1 MAKTRRQIL
10 SERSK
15 ELRSRMTR
23 QERRLWY
30 QFLKTYEFPFVTQ
43 KVMGNYILDFYCK
56 KLRLSIELDGSQ
68 HYEPCQREYDFKRTL
83 YLESEGIKELRF
95 SNLEVDQ
102 EFEGV
107 CEVIHREA
115 QRRRPDHME
124 SPLDF
129 IRLINRR

>member
-1 MAKTRRQIL
+1 
-10 SERSK
+10 
-15 ELRSRMTR
+15 
-23 QERRLWY
+23 
-30 QFLKTYEFPFVTQ
+30 
-43 KVMGNYILDFYCK
+43 MGNYILDFYCK

-68 HYEPCQREYDFKRTL
+68 HYESRHREYDFMRTL
-83 YLESEGIKELRF
+83 YLESEGVKELRF

-115 QRRRPDHME
+115 QLRRPDHME

-129 IRLINRR
+129 SRLINRR